1 MTQTPAYEVVVVG
14 GGPAG
19 LTTALYATRLGH
31 RTALVNR
38 EGGRYERVTSVHNL
52 LGVSEDAS
60 GGAVTELGIEQL
72 EEYGADYY
80 RDAVREVTNVEPGQR
95 GDAEASDTADVDA
108 PDAADAD
115 AATDFENESGDV
127 QFRVTGERVTLR
139 ADRVVFATGFT
150 DTPPDVRNLRQFV
163 GRGLHYCLH
172 CDAYALGDR
181 PVFVLGH
188 DDHAAEMAMMLLN
201 FTDDVDLLLNDEEPT
216 WGDDVAAQVEAHP
229 VEVLPDR
236 VDHAFADEESDR
248 GSERGDAD
256 PWLGGLAFADG
267 RTREYGGGFA
277 VYGKEYNDEL
287 AAELGCDLREDGA
300 IAVDDDRET
309 SVSGAYAVGDVTHGQ
324 NQTPIALGDGAY
336 AGIALHKDL
345 RQFPVPADDLDRVA
359 DLDAPAMADD
369 LDRVADLDAPAMA
382 DDLRARM
389 WRVREADDHAG
400 MTPDE

>member
-38 EGGRYERVTSVHNL
+38 EGGRYEWVASVHNL
-52 LGVSEDAS
+52 LGVSEDTS
-60 GGAVTELGIEQL
+60 GGEVTELGIDQL

-80 RDAVREVTNVEPGQR
+80 PDDVREIGSVEPDQ
-95 GDAEASDTADVDA
+95 S
-108 PDAADAD
+108 PDAA
-115 AATDFENESGDV
+115 DFENESDGT
-127 QFRVTGERVTLR
+127 QFCVTGENVTLR
-139 ADRVVFATGFT
+139 ADRVVLATGFT
-150 DTPPDVRNLRQFV
+150 DTPPNVRNLRQFT

-172 CDAYALGDR
+172 CDAYTLGDE

-201 FTDDVDLLLNDEEPT
+201 FTDDVDLLLNDEEAT
-216 WGDDVAAQVEAHP
+216 WSDDAAAQVEAHP
-229 VEVLPDR
+229 VSVVGDR
-236 VDHAFADEESDR
+236 VDHAFADRASDR
-248 GSERGDAD
+248 ASDADHRNESEEAD
-256 PWLGGLAFADG
+256 PWLGGLEFADG
-267 RTREYGGGFA
+267 HTREYGGGFA
-277 VYGKEYNDEL
+277 VYGKEYNNEL
-287 AAELGCDLREDGA
+287 AADLGCDLREDGA

-309 SVSGAYAVGDVTHGQ
+309 SVSGVYAVGDVTHGQ
-324 NQTPIALGDGAY
+324 NQTPISLGDGAY

-345 RQFPVPADDLDRVA
+345 RQFPVAADDLDRI
-359 DLDAPAMADD
+359 D
-369 LDRVADLDAPAMA
+369 DLDAPAMA

-400 MTPDE
+400 MTPEE

>member
-1 MTQTPAYEVVVVG
+1 MTRTPAYEVVVVG

-38 EGGRYERVTSVHNL
+38 EGGRYEQVSSVHNL
-52 LGVSEDAS
+52 LGVSEETS
-60 GGAVTELGIEQL
+60 GREVTELGIDQL

-80 RDAVREVTNVEPGQR
+80 PDDVREVTK
-95 GDAEASDTADVDA
+95 ADLNER
-108 PDAADAD
+108 DAD
-115 AATDFENESGDV
+115 PATDFENESDDT
-127 QFRVTGERVTLR
+127 QFRVTGENVTLR
-139 ADRVVFATGFT
+139 ADRVVLATGFT
-150 DTPPDVRNLRQFV
+150 DTPPDVRNLRQFT

-172 CDAYALGDR
+172 CDAYTLGDE

-201 FTDDVDLLLNDEEPT
+201 FTDDVDLLLNDDEAT
-216 WGDDVAAQVEAHP
+216 WSDDAAAQVEAHP
-229 VEVLPDR
+229 VSVVGDR
-236 VDHAFADEESDR
+236 VDHAFADRDPDHGSDSSDHADD
-248 GSERGDAD
+248 GETAD
-256 PWLGGLAFADG
+256 PWLGGLEFADG
-267 RTREYGGGFA
+267 HTREYGGGFA
-277 VYGKEYNDEL
+277 VYGKEYNNEL

-309 SVSGAYAVGDVTHGQ
+309 SVAGVYAVGDVTHGQ
-324 NQTPIALGDGAY
+324 NQTPVSLGDGAY

-345 RQFPVPADDLDRVA
+345 RQFPVAADDLDRVE
-359 DLDAPAMADD
+359 
-369 LDRVADLDAPAMA
+369 DLDAPAMA

-400 MTPDE
+400 MTPEK

>member
-31 RTALVNR
+31 RTAMVDR
-38 EGGRYERVTSVHNL
+38 EGGRYESVASVHNL

-60 GGAVTELGIEQL
+60 GGEITELAIDQL

-80 RDAVREVTNVEPGQR
+80 RDDVRDVARAEGD
-95 GDAEASDTADVDA
+95 DAE
-108 PDAADAD
+108 
-115 AATDFENESGDV
+115 TDFENESDDTR
-127 QFRVTGERVTLR
+127 FRVTGESVALR

-150 DTPPDVRNLRQFV
+150 DTPPNVRGLREFT

-172 CDAYALGDR
+172 CDAYTLGDE

-188 DDHAAEMAMMLLN
+188 DDHAAGMAMMLLN
-201 FTDDVDLLLNDEEPT
+201 FTDDVDLLLNDADPT
-216 WGDDVAAQVEAHP
+216 WGDDAAAQVEAHP
-229 VEVLPDR
+229 VEVVEDR
-236 VDHAFADEESDR
+236 VDHAFAEENPDR
-248 GSERGDAD
+248 GSGDERRGSDDD
-256 PWLGGLAFADG
+256 PWLGGLEFADG
-267 RTREYGGGFA
+267 HTREYGGGFA
-277 VYGKEYNDEL
+277 VYGKEYNNEL
-287 AAELGCDLREDGA
+287 AADLGCDLREDGA

-309 SVSGAYAVGDVTHGQ
+309 SVAGVYAVGDVTHGQ
-324 NQTPIALGDGAY
+324 NQTPVSLGDGAY

-345 RQFPVPADDLDRVA
+345 RQFPVPADELDRVP
-359 DLDAPAMADD
+359 DLDVPAM
-369 LDRVADLDAPAMA
+369 P

-400 MTPDE
+400 MAPEKER